1 MMYDAVIIGAGPGG
15 YVCAIEISKLGGK
28 VCIVEKNGFG
38 GTCTQRGCIP
48 TKYLHSVGD
57 FVRKASI
64 SKSYGIDSKID
75 LDYKI
80 LKSKMFTTV
89 GKLASGIQLLLK
101 DNGVEIVEGEAE
113 IISPNKVK
121 VGSKILETK
130 NVVIATGSTPVSIS
144 GYDFKEKILSTDTFW
159 SMEELPKSIAVIG
172 GGYSGC
178 EFASILNVLGCK
190 VWLIEMEEALMPDN
204 PQEIGKTLEKYMRI
218 DGITVLTNSK
228 VEKITDN
235 GILVNGQNID
245 VEKILVCVGRKP
257 NIGSDEMKKLGIEFS
272 GKGIDVNK
280 KMLTSISNIYAIG
293 DITGKYQL
301 AHVASKQGEVA
312 AHNITGHDSEMD
324 YSVIPFCVF
333 TFPEVAFVGDCS
345 GKSGEFPLRANAKAN
360 CLEDTRGF
368 LKVFEKNGIC
378 VGAIIIGTRASELIG
393 EVTIAIKTQLKIE
406 KFLEVIHAHPT
417 LSEAFTEAV
426 RDINGQ
432 SIHLPSRTKS

>member
-57 FVRKASI
+57 FVRKASM
-64 SKSYGIDSKID
+64 SKSYGIDTKID

-130 NVVIATGSTPVSIS
+130 NVVIATGSTPVPIS

-159 SMEELPKSIAVIG
+159 SMDELPKSIAVIG

-257 NIGSDEMKKLGIEFS
+257 NIGSDEMKKLGIEFN

-280 KMLTSISNIYAIG
+280 KMLTSVSNIYAIG

-378 VGAIIIGTRASELIG
+378 VGAIIIGTRASEIIG

>member
-1 MMYDAVIIGAGPGG
+1 MYDAIIIGAGPGG

-57 FVRKASI
+57 FVRKASM
-64 SKSYGIDSKID
+64 SKSYGINSKID

-113 IISPNKVK
+113 IISLNKVK

-130 NVVIATGSTPVSIS
+130 NIVIATGSTPVPIS

-159 SMEELPKSIAVIG
+159 SMDELPKSIAVIG

-257 NIGSDEMKKLGIEFS
+257 NIGSDEMKKLGIEFN

-280 KMLTSISNIYAIG
+280 KMLTSVSNIYAIG

-393 EVTIAIKTQLKIE
+393 EATIAIESQLKIE
-406 KFLEVIHAHPT
+406 KFLKIIHAHPT

>member
-113 IISPNKVK
+113 IIAPNKVK

-280 KMLTSISNIYAIG
+280 KMLTSVSNIYAIG

-393 EVTIAIKTQLKIE
+393 EATIAIESQLKIE

>member
-57 FVRKASI
+57 FVRKASM

-130 NVVIATGSTPVSIS
+130 NVVIATGSTPVPIS

-159 SMEELPKSIAVIG
+159 SMDELPKSIAVIG

-228 VEKITDN
+228 VEKITDK

-257 NIGSDEMKKLGIEFS
+257 NISSDELEKLGIKFNS
-272 GKGIDVNK
+272 KGIDVNK
-280 KMLTSISNIYAIG
+280 KMLTSVSNIYAIG
-293 DITGKYQL
+293 DITGKYEL

-345 GKSGEFPLRANAKAN
+345 GKSGEFPFRANAKAN

-368 LKVFEKNGIC
+368 LKVFEKNGVC
-378 VGAIIIGTRASELIG
+378 VGAIIIGTRASEIIG
-393 EVTIAIKTQLKIE
+393 EATVAIKTELKIE

-417 LSEAFTEAV
+417 LSEAFTEAA
-426 RDINGQ
+426 RDINEQ

>member
-113 IISPNKVK
+113 IIAPNKVK

-190 VWLIEMEEALMPDN
+190 VWLIEMEEVLMPGN
-204 PQEIGKTLEKYMRI
+204 PKEIGKTLEKYMRI

-257 NIGSDEMKKLGIEFS
+257 NIGSDEMKKLGIEFGS
-272 GKGIDVNK
+272 KGIDVNK
-280 KMLTSISNIYAIG
+280 KMLTSVSNIYAIG

-378 VGAIIIGTRASELIG
+378 VGAIIIGTRASEIIG

>member
-57 FVRKASI
+57 FVRKASM

-130 NVVIATGSTPVSIS
+130 NVVIATGSTPVPIS

-159 SMEELPKSIAVIG
+159 SMDELPKSIAVIG

-257 NIGSDEMKKLGIEFS
+257 NIGSDEMKKLGIEFG

-280 KMLTSISNIYAIG
+280 KMLTSVSNIYAIG

-378 VGAIIIGTRASELIG
+378 VGAIIIGTRASEIIG

>member
-57 FVRKASI
+57 FVRKASM

-113 IISPNKVK
+113 IISSNKVK

-130 NVVIATGSTPVSIS
+130 NVVIATGSTPVPIS

-159 SMEELPKSIAVIG
+159 SMDELPKSIAVIG

-257 NIGSDEMKKLGIEFS
+257 NIGSDEMKKLGIEFN

-280 KMLTSISNIYAIG
+280 KMLTSVSNIYAIG

-378 VGAIIIGTRASELIG
+378 VGAIIIGTRASEIIG

>member
-1 MMYDAVIIGAGPGG
+1 MYDAVIIGAGPGG
-15 YVCAIEISKLGGK
+15 YVCAIELSKLGGK

-48 TKYLHSVGD
+48 TKYLHSIGD
-57 FVRKASI
+57 FIRKASM
-64 SKSYGIDSKID
+64 SKSYGINSKID

-89 GKLASGIQLLLK
+89 SKLASGIKLLLK
-101 DNGVEIVEGEAE
+101 DNGVEIVEGEAK
-113 IISPNKVK
+113 IISSNKVK

-130 NVVIATGSTPVSIS
+130 NIVIATGSTPIS
-144 GYDFKEKILSTDTFW
+144 MTDYDSKEKILSTDTFW

-190 VWLIEMEEALMPDN
+190 VWLIEMKETLMPDN

-257 NIGSDEMKKLGIEFS
+257 NIGSDEMKKLGIEFN

-280 KMLTSISNIYAIG
+280 KMLTSVSNIYAIG

>member
-57 FVRKASI
+57 FVRKASM

-130 NVVIATGSTPVSIS
+130 NVVIATGSTPVPIS

-159 SMEELPKSIAVIG
+159 SMDELPKSIAVIG

-178 EFASILNVLGCK
+178 EFASILNVFGCK

-228 VEKITDN
+228 VEKITDK

-257 NIGSDEMKKLGIEFS
+257 NIGSDEMKKLGIEFN

-280 KMLTSISNIYAIG
+280 KMLTSVSNIYAIG

-345 GKSGEFPLRANAKAN
+345 GKSGEFPLKANAKAN

-368 LKVFEKNGIC
+368 LKVFEKNGMC
-378 VGAIIIGTRASELIG
+378 VGAIIIGTRASEIIG

>member
-57 FVRKASI
+57 FVRKASM

-89 GKLASGIQLLLK
+89 DKLASGIQLLLK
-101 DNGVEIVEGEAE
+101 DNDVEIVEGEAE
-113 IISPNKVK
+113 IISSNNVK

-130 NVVIATGSTPVSIS
+130 NVVIATGSTPVSITD
-144 GYDFKEKILSTDTFW
+144 YDSKEKILSTDTFW
-159 SMEELPKSIAVIG
+159 SIEELPKSIAVIG

-178 EFASILNVLGCK
+178 EFASILNALGCK
-190 VWLIEMEEALMPDN
+190 VWLIEMEETLMPDN
-204 PQEIGKTLEKYMRI
+204 PREIGKTLEKYMRI

-257 NIGSDEMKKLGIEFS
+257 NISSDEMKKLGIEFNS
-272 GKGIDVNK
+272 KGIDVNK
-280 KMLTSISNIYAIG
+280 KMLTSVSNIYAIG
-293 DITGKYQL
+293 DITGKYEL

-393 EVTIAIKTQLKIE
+393 EATIAIESQLKIE

>member
-57 FVRKASI
+57 FVRKASM

-113 IISPNKVK
+113 IIAPNKVK

-257 NIGSDEMKKLGIEFS
+257 NISSDEMKKLGIEFS
-272 GKGIDVNK
+272 SKGIDVNK
-280 KMLTSISNIYAIG
+280 KMLTSVSNIYAIG
-293 DITGKYQL
+293 DVAGKYEL

-393 EVTIAIKTQLKIE
+393 EATIAIETQLKIE

>member
-57 FVRKASI
+57 FVRKASM

-113 IISPNKVK
+113 IIAPNKVK

-257 NIGSDEMKKLGIEFS
+257 NISSDEMKKLGIEFNS
-272 GKGIDVNK
+272 KGIDVNK
-280 KMLTSISNIYAIG
+280 KMLTSVSNIYAIG

-393 EVTIAIKTQLKIE
+393 EATIAIKTQLKIE

>member
-113 IISPNKVK
+113 IIAPNKVK

-257 NIGSDEMKKLGIEFS
+257 NIGSDEMKKLGIEFGS
-272 GKGIDVNK
+272 KGIDVNK
-280 KMLTSISNIYAIG
+280 KMLTSVSNIYAIG

-393 EVTIAIKTQLKIE
+393 EATIAIESQLKIE

>member
-1 MMYDAVIIGAGPGG
+1 MYDAVIIGAGPGG
-15 YVCAIEISKLGGK
+15 YVCAIELSKLGGK

-57 FVRKASI
+57 FVRKASM
-64 SKSYGIDSKID
+64 SKSYGINSKID

-89 GKLASGIQLLLK
+89 DKLASGIQLLLK
-101 DNGVEIVEGEAE
+101 DNDVEIVEGEAE
-113 IISPNKVK
+113 IISSNKVK

-130 NVVIATGSTPVSIS
+130 NVVIATGSTPVPIS

-257 NIGSDEMKKLGIEFS
+257 NIGSDEMKKLGIEFN

-280 KMLTSISNIYAIG
+280 KMLTSVSNIYAIG

-312 AHNITGHDSEMD
+312 AHNITGHDSEME

-393 EVTIAIKTQLKIE
+393 EATIAIKTELKIE

-417 LSEAFTEAV
+417 LSEAFTEAA
-426 RDINGQ
+426 RDINEQ

>member
-57 FVRKASI
+57 FVRKASM

-113 IISPNKVK
+113 IISSNKVK

-130 NVVIATGSTPVSIS
+130 NVVIATGSTPVPIS

-159 SMEELPKSIAVIG
+159 SMDELPKSIAVIG

-280 KMLTSISNIYAIG
+280 KMLTSVSNIYAIG

>member
-57 FVRKASI
+57 FVRKASM

-280 KMLTSISNIYAIG
+280 KMLTSVSNIYAIG

>member
-57 FVRKASI
+57 FVRKASM

-130 NVVIATGSTPVSIS
+130 NVVIATGSTPVPIS

-159 SMEELPKSIAVIG
+159 SMDELPKSIAVIG

-190 VWLIEMEEALMPDN
+190 VWLIEMKETLMPDN

-257 NIGSDEMKKLGIEFS
+257 NIGSDEMKKLGIEFN

-280 KMLTSISNIYAIG
+280 KMLTSVSNIYAIG

-378 VGAIIIGTRASELIG
+378 VGAIIIGTRASEIIG

>member
-1 MMYDAVIIGAGPGG
+1 MYDSVIIGAGPGG

-48 TKYLHSVGD
+48 TKYLHSVAD
-57 FVRKASI
+57 IVRKMSM
-64 SKSYGIDSKID
+64 SKAYGIDSKID
-75 LDYKI
+75 LNYKI
-80 LKSKMFTTV
+80 LKSKMLTTV
-89 GKLASGIQLLLK
+89 TKLASGIELLLK
-101 DNGVEIVEGEAE
+101 GNGVEIVEGEAE
-113 IISPNKVK
+113 IISLNKVK

-130 NVVIATGSTPVSIS
+130 NVVIATGSTPVPIS

-159 SMEELPKSIAVIG
+159 SMDELPKSIAVIG

-178 EFASILNVLGCK
+178 EFASILNVFGCK

-257 NIGSDEMKKLGIEFS
+257 NIGSDEMKKLGIEFGS
-272 GKGIDVNK
+272 KGIDVNK
-280 KMLTSISNIYAIG
+280 KMLTSVSNIYAIG

-312 AHNITGHDSEMD
+312 ARNITGHDSEMD

>member
-1 MMYDAVIIGAGPGG
+1 MYDAVIIGAGPGG
-15 YVCAIEISKLGGK
+15 YVCAIELSKLGGK

-57 FVRKASI
+57 FVRKASM

-113 IISPNKVK
+113 IISSNKVK

-130 NVVIATGSTPVSIS
+130 NIVIATGSTPVPIS

-159 SMEELPKSIAVIG
+159 SMDELPKSIAVIG

-228 VEKITDN
+228 VEKITDK
-235 GILVNGQNID
+235 GISVNGQNID

-257 NIGSDEMKKLGIEFS
+257 NISSDELEKLGIKFNS
-272 GKGIDVNK
+272 KGIDVNK
-280 KMLTSISNIYAIG
+280 KMLTSVSNIYAIG
-293 DITGKYQL
+293 DITGKYEL

-378 VGAIIIGTRASELIG
+378 VGAIIIGTRASEIIG

>member
-57 FVRKASI
+57 FVRKASM

-113 IISPNKVK
+113 IIAPNKVK

-257 NIGSDEMKKLGIEFS
+257 NIGSDEMKKLGIEFGS
-272 GKGIDVNK
+272 KGIDVNK

-368 LKVFEKNGIC
+368 TEVFEKNGLC

-393 EVTIAIKTQLKIE
+393 EATIAIESQLKIE

-426 RDINGQ
+426 RDINRQ

>member
-57 FVRKASI
+57 FVRKASM

-113 IISPNKVK
+113 IISSNKVK

-130 NVVIATGSTPVSIS
+130 NIVIATGSTPVPIS

-257 NIGSDEMKKLGIEFS
+257 NIGSDEMKKLGIEFN

-280 KMLTSISNIYAIG
+280 KMLTSVSNIYAIG

-378 VGAIIIGTRASELIG
+378 VGAIIIGTRASEIIG
-393 EVTIAIKTQLKIE
+393 EATIAIKTQLKIE

>member
-57 FVRKASI
+57 FVRKASM
-64 SKSYGIDSKID
+64 SKSYGIDSKIE

-89 GKLASGIQLLLK
+89 DKLASGIQLLLK
-101 DNGVEIVEGEAE
+101 DNDVEIVEGEAE
-113 IISPNKVK
+113 IISSNSVK

-130 NVVIATGSTPVSIS
+130 NVVIATGSTPVSITD
-144 GYDFKEKILSTDTFW
+144 YDSKEKILSTDTFW
-159 SMEELPKSIAVIG
+159 SIEELPKSIAVIG

-190 VWLIEMEEALMPDN
+190 VWLIEMEETLMPDN
-204 PQEIGKTLEKYMRI
+204 PREIGKTLEKYMRI

-257 NIGSDEMKKLGIEFS
+257 NISSDEMKKLGIEFN

-280 KMLTSISNIYAIG
+280 KMLTSVSNIYAIG
-293 DITGKYQL
+293 DVAGKYEL

-393 EVTIAIKTQLKIE
+393 EATIAIESQLKIE

>member
-1 MMYDAVIIGAGPGG
+1 MMYDAIIIGAGPGG

-57 FVRKASI
+57 FVRKASM

-101 DNGVEIVEGEAE
+101 DNDVEIVEGEAE
-113 IISPNKVK
+113 IIAPNKVK

-130 NVVIATGSTPVSIS
+130 NVVIATGSTPVPIS

-257 NIGSDEMKKLGIEFS
+257 NIGSDEMKKLGIEFGS
-272 GKGIDVNK
+272 KGIDVNK
-280 KMLTSISNIYAIG
+280 KMLTSVSNIYAIG

>member
-57 FVRKASI
+57 FIRKASM

-159 SMEELPKSIAVIG
+159 SMEKLPKSIAVIG

-190 VWLIEMEEALMPDN
+190 VWLIEMKETLMPDN

-257 NIGSDEMKKLGIEFS
+257 NINSEEMKKLGIKFNS
-272 GKGIDVNK
+272 NGIDVNK

-293 DITGKYQL
+293 DVTGKYEL

-426 RDINGQ
+426 RDIDGQ

>member
-1 MMYDAVIIGAGPGG
+1 MMYDAIIIGAGPGG

-57 FVRKASI
+57 FVRKASM

-113 IISPNKVK
+113 IISLNNVK

-130 NVVIATGSTPVSIS
+130 NIVIATGSTPVPIS

-190 VWLIEMEEALMPDN
+190 VWLIEMEKALMPDN

-257 NIGSDEMKKLGIEFS
+257 NISSDEMKKLGIEFN

-293 DITGKYQL
+293 DITGKYEL

-312 AHNITGHDSEMD
+312 AHNIMGHDSEMD

-368 LKVFEKNGIC
+368 LKVFEKNGMC

-406 KFLEVIHAHPT
+406 KFLEIIHAHPT

>member
-57 FVRKASI
+57 FVRKASM

-101 DNGVEIVEGEAE
+101 DNDVEIVEGEAE
-113 IISPNKVK
+113 IIAPNKVK

-257 NIGSDEMKKLGIEFS
+257 NIGSDEMKKLGIEFGS
-272 GKGIDVNK
+272 KGIDVNK
-280 KMLTSISNIYAIG
+280 KMLTSVSNIYAIG

-312 AHNITGHDSEMD
+312 ARNITGHDSEMD

-378 VGAIIIGTRASELIG
+378 AGAIIIGTRASELIG
-393 EVTIAIKTQLKIE
+393 EATIAIESQLKIE

>member
-101 DNGVEIVEGEAE
+101 DNGVEIIEGEAE
-113 IISPNKVK
+113 IIAPNKVK

-159 SMEELPKSIAVIG
+159 SVEELPKSIAVIG

-190 VWLIEMEEALMPDN
+190 VWLIEMEETLMPDN

-228 VEKITDN
+228 VEKITDE
-235 GILVNGQNID
+235 GILVNSQNID

-257 NIGSDEMKKLGIEFS
+257 NISSDEMKKLGIEFS
-272 GKGIDVNK
+272 SKGIAVNK
-280 KMLTSISNIYAIG
+280 KMLTSVSNIYAIG
-293 DITGKYQL
+293 DVAGKYEL

>member
-1 MMYDAVIIGAGPGG
+1 MYDAVIIGAGPGG

-57 FVRKASI
+57 FVRKASM

-113 IISPNKVK
+113 IIAPNKVK

-159 SMEELPKSIAVIG
+159 NMEELPKSIAVIG

-280 KMLTSISNIYAIG
+280 KMLTSVSNIYAIG

>member
-57 FVRKASI
+57 FVRKASM
-64 SKSYGIDSKID
+64 SKSYGIDSKIH

-130 NVVIATGSTPVSIS
+130 NVVIATGSTPVPIS

-159 SMEELPKSIAVIG
+159 SMDELPKSIAVIG

-257 NIGSDEMKKLGIEFS
+257 NIGSDEMKKLGIEFN

-280 KMLTSISNIYAIG
+280 KMLTSVSNIYAIG

-378 VGAIIIGTRASELIG
+378 VGAIIIGTRASEIIG

>member
-101 DNGVEIVEGEAE
+101 DNDVEIVEGEAE
-113 IISPNKVK
+113 IISSNKVK

-368 LKVFEKNGIC
+368 LKVFEKNGMC
-378 VGAIIIGTRASELIG
+378 VGAIIIGTRASEIIG

>member
-1 MMYDAVIIGAGPGG
+1 MYDAIIIGAGPGG

-57 FVRKASI
+57 FVRKASM

-113 IISPNKVK
+113 IIAPNKVK

-130 NVVIATGSTPVSIS
+130 NVVIATGSTPVPIS

-159 SMEELPKSIAVIG
+159 SMDELPKSIAVIG

-257 NIGSDEMKKLGIEFS
+257 NIGSDEMKKLGIEFN

-280 KMLTSISNIYAIG
+280 KMLTSVSNIYAIG

-378 VGAIIIGTRASELIG
+378 VGAIIIGTRASEIIG

>member
-57 FVRKASI
+57 FVRKASM

-257 NIGSDEMKKLGIEFS
+257 NIGSDEMKKLGIEFN

-280 KMLTSISNIYAIG
+280 KMLTSVSNIYAIG

>member
-113 IISPNKVK
+113 IIAPNKVK

-257 NIGSDEMKKLGIEFS
+257 NIGSDEMKKLGIEFN

-393 EVTIAIKTQLKIE
+393 EATIAIESQLKIE

>member
-57 FVRKASI
+57 FVRKASM
-64 SKSYGIDSKID
+64 SKSYGINSKID

-89 GKLASGIQLLLK
+89 DKLASGIQLLLK
-101 DNGVEIVEGEAE
+101 DNDVEIVEGEAE
-113 IISPNKVK
+113 IISSNKVK

-130 NVVIATGSTPVSIS
+130 NVVIATGSTPVPIS

-159 SMEELPKSIAVIG
+159 SMDELPKSIAVIG

-178 EFASILNVLGCK
+178 EFASILNVFGCK

-257 NIGSDEMKKLGIEFS
+257 NIGSDEMKKLGIEFN

-280 KMLTSISNIYAIG
+280 KMLTSVSNIYAIG

-378 VGAIIIGTRASELIG
+378 VGAIIIGTRASEIIG